1 VPPVEKREFW
11 SDYQPGFRFAGSPVG
26 TREFFD
32 EVTAYRD
39 AIEPHIPEVVDFPR
53 WSGSKVLEAGCG
65 IGTDGVRF
73 ARAGAEYT
81 GFDFSPTALSLAR
94 HRFEMEGLDGRFVSG
109 SVTQLPLREETFD
122 LVFSHGVIHHV
133 DDTEATLREFERV
146 LKPGG
151 TALVMVYHRRSLN
164 YHVSIMLLRRALV
177 GLLLL
182 PKGGR
187 LVAKATGEPEDV
199 IAGHKELLSR
209 HGFGY
214 IRDRALFLNHNTDGP
229 GNPLAKVYSRVEL
242 AAMAPPGLEVVRT
255 EVRYLNLRLY
265 PGGPRFAAT
274 GAGRRLERRL
284 GWHLYLEGRKLPSG
298 RAPLASSAWPRSR

>member
-1 VPPVEKREFW
+1 MRPVEKREFW

-39 AIEPHIPEVVDFPR
+39 AIEPHIPEVVDFER
-53 WSGSKVLEAGCG
+53 WSGASVLEAGCG

-73 ARAGAEYT
+73 AKAGADYT

-94 HRFEMEGLDGRFVSG
+94 HRFEMEGMDGRFLSG
-109 SVTQLPLREETFD
+109 SVTQLPLRDQTFD

-133 DDTEATLREFERV
+133 EDTEAAVREFERV

-151 TALVMVYHRRSLN
+151 TALVMVYHRQSLN
-164 YHVSIMLLRRALV
+164 YHVSIMVLRRALI

-182 PKGGR
+182 PKGER
-187 LVAKATGEPEDV
+187 LVARVTREPEEV
-199 IAGHKELLSR
+199 IVGHKELLAR
-209 HGFGY
+209 HGFRY

-229 GNPLAKVYSRVEL
+229 GNPLAKVYSRAEL
-242 AAMAPPGLEVVRT
+242 EELVPPGLQVVRT

-265 PGGPRFAAT
+265 PGGSRFSASRV
-274 GAGRRLERRL
+274 GRRLERRL
-284 GWHLYLEGRKLPSG
+284 GWHLYLEARKPSA
-298 RAPLASSAWPRSR
+298 APA